1 MAYGTS
7 RTAHMLQL
15 TTHSYPSHYLPSL
28 TTYNRW
34 TPGGERDPDCPVG
47 GFPAPMDM
55 GAAWLRQWPHALPL
69 SELLLGTYDGGCQAT
84 GERGNEGGEEGR
96 RRAEK
101 LWEWVSTLLAS
112 PEMERAVWF
121 SGVVCVSLVVSHL
134 LMVLFIAFHDISGR
148 WDKYSL
154 KYQRSSWR
162 TYAQH
167 APSFFF
173 DVGVLLAPALLVF
186 GYAYD
191 AVLYEPLLP
200 HGDWQQDGV
209 RVAALLGGAT
219 INNVINRLWAM
230 GVHWLMHESKILYRA
245 VHKRH
250 HCQIRDFCALSAWQD
265 STLEFV
271 LMEVFGVFLFAQL
284 FNPLPWHFHVLFA
297 LINGLGA
304 AIDHS
309 AFYIPGTLIDGR
321 YG

>member
-1 MAYGTS
+1 
-7 RTAHMLQL
+7 
-15 TTHSYPSHYLPSL
+15 
-28 TTYNRW
+28 
-34 TPGGERDPDCPVG
+34 
-47 GFPAPMDM
+47 MDVD
-55 GAAWLRQWPHALPL
+55 AAFRWLRQWPKALPL
-69 SELLLGTYDGGCQAT
+69 SELLLSLGINDGGGQAI
-84 GERGNEGGEEGR
+84 GGEGKGGVGGGGEGGR
-96 RRAEK
+96 RRVEEAG
-101 LWEWVSTLLAS
+101 EWLSTLLAS
-112 PEMERAVWF
+112 PQMERAFWF
-121 SGVVCVSLVVSHL
+121 SGVVCLSLVVSHL
-134 LMVLFIAFHDISGR
+134 LMVLFIAFHDISGL

-154 KYQRSSWR
+154 KYQRSSWW

-200 HGDWQQDGV
+200 HGDWRQDGV
-209 RVAALLGGAT
+209 RVAALLGAAT

-230 GVHWLMHESKILYRA
+230 GVHWLMHESKLLYRA

-250 HCQIRDFCALSAWQD
+250 HCQIRDFCALSAWQE

-297 LINGLGA
+297 LINGVGA

-309 AFYIPGTLIDGR
+309 AFYIPGTIIDGR
-321 YG
+321 YEWS

>member
-1 MAYGTS
+1 
-7 RTAHMLQL
+7 
-15 TTHSYPSHYLPSL
+15 
-28 TTYNRW
+28 
-34 TPGGERDPDCPVG
+34 
-47 GFPAPMDM
+47 MDVD
-55 GAAWLRQWPHALPL
+55 AAFRWLRQWPKALPL
-69 SELLLGTYDGGCQAT
+69 SELLLSLGINDGGDQAIE
-84 GERGNEGGEEGR
+84 GEGKGGVGGGGEGGR
-96 RRAEK
+96 RRVEEAG
-101 LWEWVSTLLAS
+101 EWLSTLLAS
-112 PEMERAVWF
+112 PQMERAFWF
-121 SGVVCVSLVVSHL
+121 SGVVCLSLVVSHL

-154 KYQRSSWR
+154 KYQRSSWW

-200 HGDWQQDGV
+200 HGDWRQDSV
-209 RVAALLGGAT
+209 RVVALLGAAT

-230 GVHWLMHESKILYRA
+230 GVHWLMHESKLLYRA

-297 LINGLGA
+297 LINGVGA

-309 AFYIPGTLIDGR
+309 AFYIPGTIIDGR
-321 YG
+321 YEWKRGRVGKEAAAARDRLARASKSYH

>member
-1 MAYGTS
+1 
-7 RTAHMLQL
+7 
-15 TTHSYPSHYLPSL
+15 
-28 TTYNRW
+28 
-34 TPGGERDPDCPVG
+34 
-47 GFPAPMDM
+47 MDM
-55 GAAWLRQWPHALPL
+55 GAALTWLRQWPYALPL
-69 SELLLGTYDGGCQAT
+69 SELLLGTYDGGGQAIR
-84 GERGNEGGEEGR
+84 GEGNEGGEDGG
-96 RRAEK
+96 RRAEEA
-101 LWEWVSTLLAS
+101 WEWLSTLLAS
-112 PEMERAVWF
+112 PEMERALWF
-121 SGVVCVSLVVSHL
+121 SGVVCLSLVVSHL

-148 WDKYSL
+148 WDRYSL

-173 DVGVLLAPALLVF
+173 DVCVLLAPALLVF

-200 HGDWQQDGV
+200 HGDWRQDGV

-230 GVHWLMHESKILYRA
+230 GVHWLMHESKLLYRA

-321 YG
+321 YSWMKKR